1 MNARLTPDLRAAFET
16 AAAAW
21 KSSERTERIWEGDA
35 TVWTGRDE
43 AYWLGWLDAPE
54 REAARLGDYAE
65 LARVAAHKGVRDVLL
80 LGMGGSSLGAE
91 VLRLS
96 FGRLAGSPRLHVL
109 DPGKPRVGMADE
121 RIPTR

>member
-1 MNARLTPDLRAAFET
+1 MAERRARTG
-16 AAAAW
+16 
-21 KSSERTERIWEGDA
+21 RIWEGDA

-91 VLRLS
+91 VLRRSL
-96 FGRLAGSPRLHVL
+96 GRDSAVRSRSCMCSI
-109 DPGKPRVGMADE
+109 R
-121 RIPTR
+121 RTPTR